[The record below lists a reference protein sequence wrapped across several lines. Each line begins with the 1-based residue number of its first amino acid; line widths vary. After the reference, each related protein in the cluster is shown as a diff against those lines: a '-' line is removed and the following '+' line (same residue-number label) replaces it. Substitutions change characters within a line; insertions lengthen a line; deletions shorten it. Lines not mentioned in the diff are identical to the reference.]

1 MGSPWSW
8 LWGPGPAAAAALG
21 LLAAPARGHGL
32 RHGMCCRTP
41 QAGSGFGKPYSR
53 DCPTGSG
60 PAPGIASLG
69 GAPSWREAPRGEA
82 ELPQHLLS
90 LFLPSWKHS
99 SLSPGQ
105 TQGSH
110 QKDPGPRCDPPEGS
124 LCGYGG
130 HLGSAPVLGARS
142 WPGPVPCSRRGVVVI
157 PASPPQPGL
166 ELPWLI
172 GEIPSSLIFPGP
184 KIYRFKASSEP
195 KSHRLAA
202 A

>member
-1 MGSPWSW
+1 MGSP
-8 LWGPGPAAAAALG
+8 
-21 LLAAPARGHGL
+21 
-32 RHGMCCRTP
+32 T
-41 QAGSGFGKPYSR
+41 AG
-53 DCPTGSG
+53 TV
-60 PAPGIASLG
+60 
-69 GAPSWREAPRGEA
+69 PRGQGQPPG
-82 ELPQHLLS
+82 LPPSGEPPHGERPRGVRLSSPSTSS

-105 TQGSH
+105 TQSPTTIPV
-110 QKDPGPRCDPPEGS
+110 PGPRCDPPEGS

-130 HLGSAPVLGARS
+130 HLGSTPVLGARS

-157 PASPPQPGL
+157 PAFPPQPGL